1 MDRKEAERMGLL
13 YPETPE
19 GKNGSGNCK
28 NEHAERCVPFFDVQ
42 NTMMH
47 YNWANRRMLIA
58 LICVCV
64 TMIAVVIVFA
74 TNQTKREQM
83 WQETIKSM
91 YSTTMAE
98 VDHGQQDADH

>member
-1 MDRKEAERMGLL
+1 MN
-13 YPETPE
+13 
-19 GKNGSGNCK
+19 NGTNCQQNCGNDCQDK
-28 NEHAERCVPFFDVQ
+28 CVPFFDVQ

-58 LICVCV
+58 LVAICI
-64 TMIAVVIVFA
+64 TMICVVIVFA

-91 YSTTMAE
+91 YSTTVAE
-98 VDHGQQDADH
+98 VDNGQQNADH

>member
-1 MDRKEAERMGLL
+1 MN
-13 YPETPE
+13 T
-19 GKNGSGNCK
+19 GKNCQGSCN
-28 NEHAERCVPFFDVQ
+28 NDNQERCVPFFDVQ

-58 LICVCV
+58 LIAICV
-64 TMIAVVIVFA
+64 TMICVVIVFA

-91 YSTTMAE
+91 YSTTVAE
-98 VDHGQQDADH
+98 VDNGQQNADH

>member
-1 MDRKEAERMGLL
+1 M
-13 YPETPE
+13 PENE
-19 GKNGSGNCK
+19 KKCGSSCK
-28 NEHAERCVPFFDVQ
+28 NNSERCVPFFDVQ

-58 LICVCV
+58 LIAICV
-64 TMIAVVIVFA
+64 TMICVVIVFA

-91 YSTTMAE
+91 YSTAMTE
-98 VDHGQQDADH
+98 VENGQQNADH

>member
-1 MDRKEAERMGLL
+1 MN
-13 YPETPE
+13 
-19 GKNGSGNCK
+19 NGTNGQRNCGNDCQDK
-28 NEHAERCVPFFDVQ
+28 CVPFFDVQ

-58 LICVCV
+58 LVAICITMVC
-64 TMIAVVIVFA
+64 VVIVFA

-91 YSTTMAE
+91 YSTTVAE
-98 VDHGQQDADH
+98 VDNGQQNADH